1 VPIAPYKPNLPK
13 NLAIALALG
22 LFLGVGVAFLLETLD
37 DTVKTA
43 DQTER
48 HVGAPVL
55 GQTPLVSPRAHGIAA
70 SEISLLAFKD
80 PKSPLA
86 EAARSLRTSLML
98 STAQGAP
105 RVLHL
110 TSAGAGEGKT
120 TTATSLAITF
130 AQAGNKVLLIDCDL
144 RNPSL
149 HRNFRLPNVD
159 GLSSYL
165 TGDVDPADIAQPTP
179 VMRLFTITSGPLPP
193 NPVELLSGP
202 KMLDL
207 LSLATERFDHVILDG
222 PPVLGLAD
230 ALVLAHIAKATV
242 FVVQPG
248 ESRVR
253 DIEAAAR
260 RLHQANARLLGVVL
274 AKVGRAATGSGYGY
288 DYNYLYTYGGK
299 DKRTA
304 LAEPEQA

>member
-1 VPIAPYKPNLPK
+1 MGLFCG
-13 NLAIALALG
+13 IALA
-22 LFLGVGVAFLLETLD
+22 FLVETLD
-37 DTVKTA
+37 DRVKSGE
-43 DQTER
+43 QTER

-55 GQTPLVSPRAHGIAA
+55 GQLPLVSPSAHGIAA
-70 SEISLLAFKD
+70 SDISLLAFKD
-80 PKSPLA
+80 PKSALA
-86 EAARSLRTSLML
+86 EAARSLRTTFML
-98 STAQGAP
+98 STAEGAP

-130 AQAGNKVLLIDCDL
+130 AQAGKKVLLIDCDL

-149 HRNFRLPNVD
+149 HRNFRLPNTD

-165 TGDVDPADIAQPTP
+165 TGEVDPADIAQPTP
-179 VMRLFTITSGPLPP
+179 VMRLFAITSGPLPP

-207 LSLATERFDHVILDG
+207 LSLAGERFDHVILDG

-242 FVVQPG
+242 FVVEPG

-274 AKVGRAATGSGYGY
+274 TKVGRAGTGYGY
-288 DYNYLYTYGGK
+288 GYGYSYNYLYSYGGK
-299 DKRTA
+299 GKRTA